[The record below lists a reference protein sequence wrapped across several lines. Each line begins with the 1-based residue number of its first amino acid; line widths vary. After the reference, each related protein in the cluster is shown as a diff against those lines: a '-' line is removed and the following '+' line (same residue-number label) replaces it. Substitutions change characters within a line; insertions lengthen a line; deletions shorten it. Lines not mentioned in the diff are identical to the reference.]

1 MDPVATAVLAS
12 WTLDL
17 KALCLLLA
25 VAALYLRGWLR
36 LRVELPSK
44 YTTGRMA
51 AFGGG
56 LLAVL
61 LALESPVDTFGGLLL
76 QAHMI
81 QHLMLIMVAPPLL
94 LLGCRYCV
102 ACRDGCSRKHSGH
115 SFPAENSSKSVARSY
130 TRSRP
135 GSLWRLLSSSGTSQ
149 DFTNWDFTRKRG
161 IGLSMHASFGRP
173 CCFGGR

>member
-94 LLGCRYCV
+94 LLGQPVLPLLRGLPRWLFKEALGPFFSCREL
-102 ACRDGCSRKHSGH
+102 K
-115 SFPAENSSKSVARSY
+115 
-130 TRSRP
+130 
-135 GSLWRLLSSSGTSQ
+135 Q
-149 DFTNWDFTRKRG
+149 
-161 IGLSMHASFGRP
+161 IGRTLVHP
-173 CCFGGR
+173 I